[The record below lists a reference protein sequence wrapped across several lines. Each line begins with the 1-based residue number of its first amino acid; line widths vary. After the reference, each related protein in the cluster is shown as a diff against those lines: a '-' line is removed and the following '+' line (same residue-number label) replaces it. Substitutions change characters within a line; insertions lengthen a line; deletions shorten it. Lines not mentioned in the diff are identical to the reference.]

1 LLIQITYANRKT
13 AVVSRA
19 DPARLLEA
27 AKQMYK
33 DAWEF
38 TTTLWDKEED
48 APQDGSRPA
57 ENDPK
62 EWKEVFDPSVGA
74 PYWLNATTGSKSWDV
89 PICVMEARAA
99 AEKAAREAADANFA
113 LRKFMKDNAAAAS
126 SGSSDPSEK
135 SDKEAA
141 AGAAMSEGA
150 LCPPC
155 TLPNVAVFAE
165 NPVVFPQF

>member
-1 LLIQITYANRKT
+1 
-13 AVVSRA
+13 VVSRA

-57 ENDPK
+57 ESDPK
-62 EWKEVFDPSVGA
+62 EWKEVFDPTVGA
-74 PYWLNATTGSKSWDV
+74 PYWFNATTGSKSWDV
-89 PICVMEARAA
+89 PVCVVEARAA

-113 LRKFMKDNAAAAS
+113 LRKFMKENAAAAATTAETSHGTS
-126 SGSSDPSEK
+126 SRETATG
-135 SDKEAA
+135 
-141 AGAAMSEGA
+141 GAMMSEGPCHVA
-150 LCPPC
+150 DTCLRHVILSELCC
-155 TLPNVAVFAE
+155 D
-165 NPVVFPQF
+165 VVFSSQR